1 MCFTAALLPT
11 CRISVI
17 AVPLTLQSLRRSTV
31 VQPFETSRRISFVCQ
46 SSNRVKLATAP
57 QADCSLIVAREGF
70 KAQASLPYSIPN
82 LDRRAN
88 VPADISWPVPSN
100 TPPSSYPTLG
110 TASGHSSSSVAA
122 EPSQS
127 TSQAQYPSVP
137 FPIPLNSTTG
147 TPGPTASS
155 LSSNP
160 STLSSSFTPGYSS
173 SIILPVINS
182 TSTLPPPSSNGPA
195 NTASTPISSALSLSP
210 SPSNSPT
217 NTTSTSTGKSDP
229 VASNSVVVITVT
241 PSVGPPIV
249 VTTTVIPPISSPAQN
264 PTSVGTSGASQPYS
278 SGSGLSNMP
287 TPTPQPSQAPAA
299 GNESQVLF
307 PALSAVDVTIDGKT
321 YHLPQSDERPVEIM
335 LQDGSLA
342 QLLATQV
349 VMRGQTLPIPSDLSK
364 PITVGGQ
371 TIQAQ
376 PGQSTTPDT
385 SSPDG
390 SDNGGGGL
398 FGFLGKVGGAAGSVA
413 KDIGNA
419 ASGAASFASGA
430 AGGAGVAAASLS
442 GTFSGAANSANGVV
456 SSLNGI
462 QQSFPADGLSKSGM
476 EVFNKA
482 QNAGRSSANWM
493 QSLGTML
500 QGFDSL
506 KPEVQQ
512 KVRSNMADYSKP
524 GGQLAQAASALKAL
538 EDFPWEQEAPR
549 TEAPKTD
556 LPSATATPKA
566 SESARASQS
575 ATTQNSKAETTASTK
590 TSSTSSSSSSAIP
603 NATGKP
609 LEYSI
614 ITKVGTPKD
623 VFERFVHELD
633 NGVGHSI
640 YTPYS
645 QIYKTLLNQT
655 EAEDL
660 KAKYDFLVVVYND
673 ASVTDQADVGEKE
686 LFHAIPRRRNA
697 SLNPTAYSR
706 KSLEKTNPLGQPRL
720 FARDIVQHPNAP
732 YWKKMISSPWKAP
745 PLPPTSDDPP
755 YAADDSGGRGTTI
768 YVLDDGFDL
777 SQPNLA
783 ADGRLVEHFIVPN
796 AAAFTNEYMENVRR
810 FGRPEAYMVPE
821 QIRGVLGHGTKM
833 ATIAGGKL
841 DGISP
846 NANLYL
852 VKIMGQWN
860 AGTSS
865 TAQEKPGRIQP
876 AALRVAFDEVRRHVE
891 ARRSV
896 DPNTKSVINMSWG
909 VQLLINDQTK
919 KPFGAGA
926 EIEALFPDFQGWCE
940 SLKIPMVLA
949 AGNDPTRYLHEQ
961 VPQKFGTPDN
971 GIITIGGVEP
981 DGTYYENTT
990 PKHAGDA
997 GSMSAYAPARDVRV
1011 PSDGIDYHTGTS
1023 QAAAI
1028 TSGMIA
1034 YLFAAPG
1041 VGMITH
1047 PDIPKPDEHM
1057 KKFVVGHAWSRV
1069 SLDRRGGVLDLNVIY
1084 NLARGDTQHQDNP
1097 CAIQWGDNPVK
1108 RAESVSACSSSR
1120 SATSSVRMATS
1131 SISTRSSSIVTLSS
1145 MSNSSM
1151 ILTTSSFSMAM
1162 TSSTTPSS
1170 SAPLSSPS
1178 TSSSSQS
1185 PSPLAPNPPSPS
1197 PAPPP
1202 STPAPMPAQSRS
1214 RNPQFVNTDAPNP
1227 GLGAQPSPTSYS
1239 SYKTLNCSP
1248 QQLARGGCS

>member
-1 MCFTAALLPT
+1 MKPKKLPIILLL
-11 CRISVI
+11 
-17 AVPLTLQSLRRSTV
+17 LT
-31 VQPFETSRRISFVCQ
+31 FER
-46 SSNRVKLATAP
+46 
-57 QADCSLIVAREGF
+57 
-70 KAQASLPYSIPN
+70 AQASLPYSIPN
-82 LDRRAN
+82 L
-88 VPADISWPVPSN
+88 
-100 TPPSSYPTLG
+100 
-110 TASGHSSSSVAA
+110 
-122 EPSQS
+122 
-127 TSQAQYPSVP
+127 
-137 FPIPLNSTTG
+137 
-147 TPGPTASS
+147 
-155 LSSNP
+155 
-160 STLSSSFTPGYSS
+160 
-173 SIILPVINS
+173 
-182 TSTLPPPSSNGPA
+182 
-195 NTASTPISSALSLSP
+195 
-210 SPSNSPT
+210 
-217 NTTSTSTGKSDP
+217 GKH
-229 VASNSVVVITVT
+229 I
-241 PSVGPPIV
+241 
-249 VTTTVIPPISSPAQN
+249 
-264 PTSVGTSGASQPYS
+264 TSVWAQIAYCYAKIA
-278 SGSGLSNMP
+278 
-287 TPTPQPSQAPAA
+287 APAA

-430 AGGAGVAAASLS
+430 AGGAEVAAASLS

-566 SESARASQS
+566 SESAR
-575 ATTQNSKAETTASTK
+575 
-590 TSSTSSSSSSAIP
+590 
-603 NATGKP
+603 P

-673 ASVTDQADVGEKE
+673 ASVTDQADV
-686 LFHAIPRRRNA
+686 
-697 SLNPTAYSR
+697 
-706 KSLEKTNPLGQPRL
+706 
-720 FARDIVQHPNAP
+720 
-732 YWKKMISSPWKAP
+732 
-745 PLPPTSDDPP
+745 
-755 YAADDSGGRGTTI
+755 
-768 YVLDDGFDL
+768 
-777 SQPNLA
+777 
-783 ADGRLVEHFIVPN
+783 
-796 AAAFTNEYMENVRR
+796 
-810 FGRPEAYMVPE
+810 
-821 QIRGVLGHGTKM
+821 GHGTKM

-1097 CAIQWGDNPVK
+1097 IGISLFKFSKRHQLCEDGHILHIDELLHGHDFVHNAVFIRTTVFAINIFFLTKSISIGAQSAIPVARSSTIYASSYASTESFSGK
-1108 RAESVSACSSSR
+1108 RR
-1120 SATSSVRMATS
+1120 SVRKKMD
-1131 SISTRSSSIVTLSS
+1131 
-1145 MSNSSM
+1145 
-1151 ILTTSSFSMAM
+1151 
-1162 TSSTTPSS
+1162 
-1170 SAPLSSPS
+1170 
-1178 TSSSSQS
+1178 
-1185 PSPLAPNPPSPS
+1185 
-1197 PAPPP
+1197 
-1202 STPAPMPAQSRS
+1202 
-1214 RNPQFVNTDAPNP
+1214 QF
-1227 GLGAQPSPTSYS
+1227 
-1239 SYKTLNCSP
+1239 
-1248 QQLARGGCS
+1248 GGCMR